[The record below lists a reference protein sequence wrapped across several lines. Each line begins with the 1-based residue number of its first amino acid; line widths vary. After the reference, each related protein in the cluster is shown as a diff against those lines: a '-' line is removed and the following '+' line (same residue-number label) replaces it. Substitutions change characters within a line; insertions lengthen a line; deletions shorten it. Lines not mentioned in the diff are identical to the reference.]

1 MTTFGSEKIR
11 EAACHLIACLA
22 EAGVIGTEAD
32 EQAWD
37 QMISSSLKRK
47 EENVQKCAVAA
58 FGALARFKGI
68 DAETVKECIDQTIL
82 TRHLYGRRGYA
93 LALGA
98 IPFYIPAN
106 FVYLPDVLSALVFAM
121 AIKVTLEFLYHMF
134 GSPISRTNQNG
145 HSQGFTAGQRC

>member
-22 EAGVIGTEAD
+22 EAGVIATEAD

-106 FVYLPDVLSALVFAM
+106 FVHLPNVLSALIFAM
-121 AIKVTLEFLYHMF
+121 AIKVSLEFLYHMF
-134 GSPISRTNQNG
+134 GSPIFRTN
-145 HSQGFTAGQRC
+145 